1 MISALQW
8 IRRGAA
14 QSVPDKYV
22 MDDSEVKRIEQIAG
36 ENLADAK
43 EQLEHAQ
50 KASNG
55 AESME
60 TDTISSEHPELAEY
74 DLDNYDDSENPEA
87 GPNIFSNIHNLS
99 YYPSNKEDPYITLH
113 DDDEEDRED
122 MVIQPTD
129 NLLVAART
137 EDDVSELQI
146 YIYDQSD
153 EAEGNLYVHHD
164 IMLPAFPLCLE
175 WLDFRTGRKSHL
187 PTPGN
192 YIAVGTFDPEIE
204 IWDMDT
210 LDTMYPEAVLGAQDK
225 TKKKKGKKSKKV
237 NNEYHTDS
245 VMCLAWNKQHRNILA
260 SASADTTVK
269 LWDLT
274 TQQCA
279 HSFNHHTDK
288 VQSVAWHPVESTA
301 LLTGS
306 YDKTVA
312 VFDSRAPTQ
321 RASWKLTADVECLRW
336 DPHDTNGFYVATE
349 DGMVQY
355 LDGRQPGQAPIYR
368 LQAHDKAVSAM
379 DVNANVQGCV
389 VTGSTDGVVK
399 VWDVQNNKP
408 SMVTSRKVKGDLGQV
423 FSVSFCPDSPFQ
435 LAMAGSMGQVSIWD
449 LATNAGC
456 RRAFEGRTVMRP
468 QAAVTEDRTV
478 TLPND
483 DEPES
488 EEEMDGADIDMDEEI
503 HDSDYDEESG
513 DEV

>member
-22 MDDSEVKRIEQIAG
+22 MDDNEVKRIEKIAG
-36 ENLADAK
+36 ENLAEAK
-43 EQLEHAQ
+43 EQLEKAQ

-55 AESME
+55 GEKME
-60 TDTISSEHPELAEY
+60 TDTIASEHPELAEY
-74 DLDNYDDSENPEA
+74 DLDNYDDSEDPEN

-99 YYPSNKEDPYITLH
+99 YYASNKEDPYITLQ
-113 DDDEEDRED
+113 DDEDEDQED
-122 MVIQPTD
+122 LIIQPTD

-137 EDDVSELQI
+137 EDDISELQI

-153 EAEGNLYVHHD
+153 ETEANMYVHHD

-175 WLDFRTGRKSHL
+175 WLDFRAGRKAHL
-187 PTPGN
+187 QTPGN

-204 IWDMDT
+204 IWDLDT
-210 LDTMYPEAVLGAQDK
+210 LDTMYPDVVLGAQDK

-237 NNEYHTDS
+237 NNEYHTDA
-245 VMCLAWNKQHRNILA
+245 VMSLAWNKQHRNILA
-260 SASADTTVK
+260 SSSADTTVK

-288 VQSVAWHPVESTA
+288 VQSVAWNPLESTA

-321 RASWKLTADVECLRW
+321 RATWKLQADVECLRW
-336 DPHDTNGFYVATE
+336 DPHDANFFYVATE

-355 LDGRQPGQAPIYR
+355 MDARQPSQAPLYR
-368 LQAHDKAVSAM
+368 LHAHDKAVSSI
-379 DVNANVQGCV
+379 DINANVRGCI
-389 VTGSTDGVVK
+389 VTGSTDGQVK
-399 VWDVQNNKP
+399 VWDLKDNRP
-408 SMVTSRKVKGDLGQV
+408 SMVTSRNVKSDIGQV
-423 FSVSFCPDSPFQ
+423 FSVTFCPDEPFH

-456 RRAFEGRTVMRP
+456 RRAFEGRTIMRTTST
-468 QAAVTEDRTV
+468 VEDRTV

-488 EEEMDGADIDMDEEI
+488 EEEMDGADVDMDDI
-503 HDSDYDEESG
+503 HESDFEEESG